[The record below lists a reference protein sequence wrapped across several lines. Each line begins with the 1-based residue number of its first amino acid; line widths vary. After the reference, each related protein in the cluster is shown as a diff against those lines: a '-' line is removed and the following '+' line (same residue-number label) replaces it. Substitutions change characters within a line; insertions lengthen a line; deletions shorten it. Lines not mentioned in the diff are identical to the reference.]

1 LSGSNIHPLS
11 AIRNP
16 KSQIPNQFTLEADAM
31 IIKTLPVGPIM
42 ANCFIVGCE
51 ETLEAAVID
60 PGDEADK
67 ILQAVAD
74 LDLNVKTIINTHG
87 HFDHVSANKGIYTA
101 TKAPILIHALDA
113 SMLEQ
118 ISASAANWGLSAED
132 SPPPDRT
139 INDGDTIAF
148 GRITLKVIHTPGH
161 TPGGISLF
169 ADGHVFVGDTLFA
182 GSIGRTDFPGG
193 DFATLKSSIQDKLFE
208 LGDEVRVYTGHGP
221 ETTIGH
227 EKQHNPFVGVNA
239 MY

>member
-1 LSGSNIHPLS
+1 
-11 AIRNP
+11 
-16 KSQIPNQFTLEADAM
+16 M

-42 ANCFIVGCE
+42 ANCFVIGCP

-67 ILQAVAD
+67 ILQSVAD
-74 LDLNVKTIINTHG
+74 SDLNVKTIINTHG
-87 HFDHVSANKGIYTA
+87 HFDHVSANKGIHTA
-101 TKAPILIHALDA
+101 TNAPILIHALDA
-113 SMLEQ
+113 PMLGQ

-139 INDGDTIAF
+139 IAEGDSITF

-161 TPGGISLF
+161 TPGGVSLF
-169 ADGHVFVGDTLFA
+169 ANGHVFVGDTLFA

-193 DFATLKSSIQDKLFE
+193 DFATLKSSIQDKLFT
-208 LGDEVRVYTGHGP
+208 LADDVRVYTGHGP

-239 MY
+239 VY